1 MASAACPAPHPFKP
15 VHGDLET
22 TLHRFEIFY
31 EGIKTYIMFN
41 RRLNAQGNPVNYSEK
56 EKLQLALMIGGEEIR
71 DLLVYTGKADITADD
86 ASFSAIFDATLELL
100 KGGINETAAVHAL
113 LNTTQ
118 DGEPIT
124 QYYQRVLKA
133 AKKID
138 WAAYTAEKAARDV
151 IIRGCD
157 SDKLRLKALQEQVR
171 RLPMATS
178 NAEYIPVSIPTAGP
192 SQQQKSYKRSGGK
205 KCVYCT
211 FVHRPSQTKCPAEGK
226 VCNNCKQTGHFKMS
240 TLCNKRE
247 QVRYLSA
254 EEEDDNQHMRSHRN
268 EVRRIKETPATQ
280 QESDQSTAT
289 GIEEFALESG
299 SAESDE
305 SQGNTLDDENNVRRV
320 GSRSPNCSIIF
331 NDKVQIKLFPDTGGR
346 KTLLNKKDWNQI
358 KHITTPLITTKTF
371 HAYGTSAQL
380 PILARAKVKLK
391 AEYGKEHVTYVYI
404 VDSSEVE
411 SLLGREDATALGII
425 KIKPQGEQQQ
435 LIGVNRLKLAERST
449 PASEQPVPPQVQDI
463 LLQHEDMFHGLGKS
477 KNQVVDI
484 PLVEDAKAH
493 IQAPRPVA
501 FHYQDKLR
509 KYLDEQIS
517 NDVLEGPI
525 QGSLEEGTYISNI
538 VITAKKWSTE
548 EIRMNLDLR
557 QVNRDIVQSY
567 HPISTP
573 EDLRHE
579 FRDSDTFSSLD
590 ANQVGDSPQQKK
602 DLYIPYSMGSLQV

>member
-22 TLHRFEIFY
+22 TLHRLEIFY

-157 SDKLRLKALQEQVR
+157 SDKLRLKALQENPSLEDLINTATNMENAQNKNKQITNGNGEQVR
-171 RLPMATS
+171 CLPMVTS
-178 NAEYIPVSIPTAGP
+178 NTEYIPVSIPTAGP

-254 EEEDDNQHMRSHRN
+254 EEEDDNQPMRSHRN

-411 SLLGREDATALGII
+411 SLMGREDATALGIS
-425 KIKPQGEQQQ
+425 
-435 LIGVNRLKLAERST
+435 R
-449 PASEQPVPPQVQDI
+449 
-463 LLQHEDMFHGLGKS
+463 
-477 KNQVVDI
+477 
-484 PLVEDAKAH
+484 
-493 IQAPRPVA
+493 
-501 FHYQDKLR
+501 
-509 KYLDEQIS
+509 
-517 NDVLEGPI
+517 
-525 QGSLEEGTYISNI
+525 
-538 VITAKKWSTE
+538 
-548 EIRMNLDLR
+548 
-557 QVNRDIVQSY
+557 
-567 HPISTP
+567 
-573 EDLRHE
+573 
-579 FRDSDTFSSLD
+579 
-590 ANQVGDSPQQKK
+590 
-602 DLYIPYSMGSLQV
+602 